1 MCITNRHKVG
11 LVLMATSVIAA
22 ILIQLL
28 TGRLVEARTIHE
40 DKLSSGAVASEIVLG
55 FHWQYGIPISAC
67 FALGLICF
75 VWPSRKPPRL
85 TS

>member
-1 MCITNRHKVG
+1 MCITNRHKIG
-11 LVLMATSVIAA
+11 LALMATSVLAA

-28 TGRLVEARTIHE
+28 TGRLAEARTVRE
-40 DKLSSGAVASEIVLG
+40 DKLSSGAVASEIALN
-55 FHWQYGIPISAC
+55 FHWQYGIPITAC

-75 VWPSRKPPRL
+75 VWPTRKPPRL